1 MKNIPVLFLFIILV
15 GINLEALAEEEIDV
29 IKSKPATK
37 FQLSSEEYLKT
48 QLNSSESAKNLVWIV
63 KRNGH
68 YFWKSREDRKLD
80 HVAGGLYH
88 YFIDPKGGGYVK
100 VEHGLDG
107 KIEFLEHVG
116 IGMTT
121 LTYFG
126 KAAVFNP

>member
-1 MKNIPVLFLFIILV
+1 MKSRHILISFMVLV
-15 GINLEALAEEEIDV
+15 GASVQALAEEEIDV
-29 IKSKPATK
+29 IKANPAAK
-37 FQLSSEEYLKT
+37 FQVSSEESLKT
-48 QLNSSESAKNLVWIV
+48 QLNSFESAKNLVWIV

-107 KIEFLEHVG
+107 KIKFLEHVG
-116 IGMTT
+116 IGMITF
-121 LTYFG
+121 TYFG
-126 KAAVFNP
+126 NATVFNP